1 MTENS
6 ASEILA
12 TLPAHITDVIKPWA
26 QNSPDHPALIE
37 SSGSWTYGELAAVIT
52 RTQAWLSQS
61 GVRAGDRVMI
71 VGENCRSF
79 AALLFAVAGID
90 AWPVP
95 VNAQLSERE
104 IETIRQHA
112 GARRI
117 VYAGSSSHTT
127 THAKRAGAIADDP
140 TGLGLVALGPLH
152 EDVETEKVD
161 PNPAH
166 RIAALVYTSGTTGR
180 PKGVMLTHR
189 NVLFTGAVA
198 AKIRSLMAEDRMYCA
213 LPLSHVV
220 GLSII
225 LVGTLMSGATVYL
238 ASRFDPMTAR
248 VALDRERITIMLGV
262 PAMFGQFLRYA
273 KMKKTE
279 SLHFPALRI
288 ISCSGA
294 PLDVSTKSAVEA
306 LFGLPLHHGYGIT
319 ECAPNIAQT
328 RVEAPR
334 TDTSVGPALPGV
346 EIKAMGSNGQEVSEG
361 EVGEIWIRGPNI
373 MKGYYRA
380 PEETAA
386 AVDPDGWFN
395 SRDLGR
401 IVDGSL
407 FLVGRT
413 KDLIIRS
420 GFNVYPAEVEGVLN
434 SHPAVAQSAVL
445 GRAVSGDEEIVAFV
459 QLMPEVSVTTREL
472 QEYAAKRL
480 ATYKWPS
487 RIVVLPAMPATPT
500 GKIIK
505 GELAKL
511 LADEAS
517 LRALTTVPRST

>member
-1 MTENS
+1 MTDNS

-12 TLPAHITDVIKPWA
+12 TLPAHINDAIKPWVA
-26 QNSPDHPALIE
+26 KAPHHPALVE
-37 SSGSWTYGELAAVIT
+37 SSGIWTYSEFAAVIA
-52 RTQAWLSQS
+52 QIQEWLSRS
-61 GVRAGDRVMI
+61 GIRPGDRVMI
-71 VGENCRSF
+71 VGENCRAF
-79 AALLFAVAGID
+79 AALLFAVAGMD
-90 AWPVP
+90 AWAVP

-104 IETIRQHA
+104 IDGIREHS

-117 VYAGSSSHTT
+117 VYAGTSSHTVA
-127 THAKRAGAIADDP
+127 HAKRDEAVAGP
-140 TGLGLVALGPLH
+140 NELGPAALGRLH
-152 EDVETEKVD
+152 EDAEPESVD
-161 PNPAH
+161 GDVPH
-166 RIAALVYTSGTTGR
+166 RVAALIYTSGTTGK

-189 NVLFTGAVA
+189 NVLFTAAGA
-198 AKIRSLMAEDRMYCA
+198 AKIRTLVPQDRLFCA

-225 LVGTLMSGATVYL
+225 LLGTLMSGATVYL
-238 ASRFDPMTAR
+238 AGRFDPMSAR
-248 VALDRERITIMLGV
+248 VTLDREGITIMLGV

-273 KMKKTE
+273 KMKKTD

-294 PLDVSTKSAVEA
+294 PLDMATKSAVER
-306 LFGLPLHHGYGIT
+306 LFGLTLHHGYGIT

-328 RVEAPR
+328 RVESPR
-334 TDTSVGPALPGV
+334 NDTSVGPPLPGV
-346 EIKAMGSNGQEVSEG
+346 EIKIMGTDGRPVPDG
-361 EVGEIWIRGPNI
+361 EVGEVWIRGPNI
-373 MKGYYRA
+373 MKGYYHA

-386 AVDPDGWFN
+386 AVNREGWFN

-401 IVDGSL
+401 MVDGSL

-420 GFNVYPAEVEGVLN
+420 GFNVYPAEVEAVLN
-434 SHPAVAQSAVL
+434 SHPAVSQSAVL
-445 GRAVSGDEEIVAFV
+445 GRAVSGDEQVIAFV
-459 QLMPEVSVTTREL
+459 QLMPDTSVTPREL

-480 ATYKWPS
+480 ANYKWPS
-487 RIVVLPAMPATPT
+487 RIVILQAMPSTPT

-505 GELAKL
+505 GELAKM

-517 LRALTTVPRST
+517 LQALTTAPRST